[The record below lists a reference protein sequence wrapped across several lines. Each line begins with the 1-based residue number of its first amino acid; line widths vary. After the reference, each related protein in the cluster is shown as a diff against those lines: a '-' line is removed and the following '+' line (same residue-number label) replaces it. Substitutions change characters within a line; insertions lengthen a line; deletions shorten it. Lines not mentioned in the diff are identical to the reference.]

1 MAQEAGPVGAFPPPP
16 GRVPN
21 FAQPEDLGRTNLV
34 VGLAVMAGLTTIMFG
49 LRSYSKTA
57 LNTHWYTEDWTC
69 LAAYGLWMC
78 YISTVLVMAHYGE
91 GYHEWEV
98 TKEAYKEVLQVG
110 RNSVETSCLIPFVA
124 KHCQW
129 LYIGSI
135 LYCPAAYLTK
145 ATLLLLEAR
154 VFAVYERVSR
164 GVFTFIYVLLFCYI
178 PIMML
183 KVLVCIPVAATW
195 DSDIKPANCLN
206 QRKVFISDMCL
217 GVFTDIII
225 LLVPLAMMFS
235 LRLPFWTKVK
245 VVALLSAG
253 GIATGVSIFRL
264 YKSILFLEPSDRTE
278 GFVLLDITTALELAI
293 GLICACLPTINLLIQ
308 RKLDMQEFSPNRPR
322 TGRKGARKRGRT
334 LLYWSFGTPRTANSL
349 SSRGRSLKTQRDTLT
364 YPSTLSRT
372 NSDDMWGY
380 NPRATSIDGR
390 REGWLQQVQGIKQ
403 QYDLEAFPMQAGP
416 IREVQKDWDN
426 AWNQRSPPN
435 QEPSIEEIK
444 VGKVLVRDRSR

>member
-34 VGLAVMAGLTTIMFG
+34 VGLAVMTGLTTIMFG
-49 LRSYSKTA
+49 LRSYSKMA
-57 LNTHWYTEDWTC
+57 LNTHWYTED
-69 LAAYGLWMC
+69 L
-78 YISTVLVMAHYGE
+78 AHYGE

-98 TKEAYKEVLQVG
+98 TKESYKEVL
-110 RNSVETSCLIPFVA
+110 R
-124 KHCQW
+124 W

-183 KVLVCIPVAATW
+183 KVLVCVPIPATW
-195 DSDIKPANCLN
+195 DSDVKPANCLN

-225 LLVPLAMMFS
+225 LLLPLAMTFS

-264 YKSILFLEPSDRTE
+264 YKSILFLEPLNRTE
-278 GFVLLDITTALELAI
+278 GFVLLDITTPLTTNRALELAI
-293 GLICACLPTINLLIQ
+293 GLICACLPTTNLLVQ
-308 RKLDMQEFSPNRPR
+308 RKLDIREFSPNRPR
-322 TGRKGARKRGRT
+322 TGRKDARKRGRT

-349 SSRGRSLKTQRDTLT
+349 SSRGRSLKSQRDTLT
-364 YPSTLSRT
+364 YPSTRSRT
-372 NSDDMWGY
+372 SSDDIWGY
-380 NPRATSIDGR
+380 DPRATSIDGR
-390 REGWLQQVQGIKQ
+390 REGWLQNAQGIKQ
-403 QYDLEAFPMQAGP
+403 QYDLEAFPTQAGP
-416 IREVQKDWDN
+416 IREVQKDWDD
-426 AWNQRSPPN
+426 AWNQRLPPN

-444 VGKVLVRDRSR
+444 VGKVLVRDRPS

>member
-49 LRSYSKTA
+49 LRSYSKMA
-57 LNTHWYTEDWTC
+57 LNTHWYTEDLSGGFRALCVVICSWI
-69 LAAYGLWMC
+69 A
-78 YISTVLVMAHYGE
+78 TVAHYGE

-98 TKEAYKEVLQVG
+98 TKEAYKEVL
-110 RNSVETSCLIPFVA
+110 R
-124 KHCQW
+124 W

-145 ATLLLLEAR
+145 ATLLLLGAR

-164 GVFTFIYVLLFCYI
+164 GVFTFIYVLLFCYT

-225 LLVPLAMMFS
+225 LLLPLVMTFS

-253 GIATGVSIFRL
+253 GIATAVSIFRL

-278 GFVLLDITTALELAI
+278 GFVLLDITTALELSI
-293 GLICACLPTINLLIQ
+293 GLVCACLPTINLLIQ
-308 RKLDMQEFSPNRPR
+308 KKLDVREFSPNRPR
-322 TGRKGARKRGRT
+322 TGHSRIRKRGRA
-334 LLYWSFGTPRTANSL
+334 LLDWSFGTPWTANTL
-349 SSRGRSLKTQRDTLT
+349 SSRGRSLKTQRETLKH
-364 YPSTLSRT
+364 PSTLSRT
-372 NSDDMWGY
+372 NSDDNWSY
-380 NPRATSIDGR
+380 DPRATSIDGR
-390 REGWLQQVQGIKQ
+390 REGWLKQAQGIKQ
-403 QYDLEAFPMQAGP
+403 QYDLEAFPVQAGP
-416 IREVQKDWDN
+416 IREIQKDWN
-426 AWNQRSPPN
+426 EAWNQRLPPN
-435 QEPSIEEIK
+435 QEPRIEEVM
-444 VGKVLVRDRSR
+444 VGEVHVRDRSS

>member
-1 MAQEAGPVGAFPPPP
+1 PP
-16 GRVPN
+16 GRAPN

-57 LNTHWYTEDWTC
+57 LNTHWYTEDC
-69 LAAYGLWMC
+69 EACGCA
-78 YISTVLVMAHYGE
+78 IS
-91 GYHEWEV
+91 
-98 TKEAYKEVLQVG
+98 
-110 RNSVETSCLIPFVA
+110 
-124 KHCQW
+124 W

-183 KVLVCIPVAATW
+183 KVLVCIPVPATW
-195 DSDIKPANCLN
+195 DSDVKPANCLN

-225 LLVPLAMMFS
+225 LLLPLAMTFS

-308 RKLDMQEFSPNRPR
+308 RKLDIREISPNRPR
-322 TGRKGARKRGRT
+322 TGH
-334 LLYWSFGTPRTANSL
+334 
-349 SSRGRSLKTQRDTLT
+349 SR
-364 YPSTLSRT
+364 
-372 NSDDMWGY
+372 
-380 NPRATSIDGR
+380 
-390 REGWLQQVQGIKQ
+390 
-403 QYDLEAFPMQAGP
+403 
-416 IREVQKDWDN
+416 
-426 AWNQRSPPN
+426 
-435 QEPSIEEIK
+435 
-444 VGKVLVRDRSR
+444 